1 MAKFKGKCESDYL
14 MESKRVYEKY
24 IQSEKACKAELQEID
39 SLNGT
44 QRELSSSAKQKTV
57 DQVGQKISMRRADM
71 KGALR
76 DLEESFANMVYD
88 FADLDGVGLSKQLV
102 TALNSGINYTQQ
114 ELLYLA
120 KKAGNDQADA
130 RLLHD
135 YAKSQGYDLHNYTSP
150 EEKIARYHD
159 MNNRLVRSAD
169 DENNQV
175 FMRLPDDGVYPLIDK
190 YWKNTEI
197 KVEDMEICNTPKTLE
212 EKIDRDLKERKEAE
226 EANIDDE
233 AFLEGFGAEKPKTEP
248 EYYEPDGK
256 DENGEIEY
264 P

>member
-44 QRELSSSAKQKTV
+44 QRELSTSAKQKTV
-57 DQVGQKISMRRADM
+57 DQIGQKISMRRADM
-71 KGALR
+71 KGVLR

-135 YAKSQGYDLHNYTSP
+135 YAKAHGYDLHNYTSP

-197 KVEDMEICNTPKTLE
+197 SIEDMEICNTPKSLDE
-212 EKIDRDLKERKEAE
+212 EIDRDLKKRKEAE

-233 AFLEGFGAEKPKTEP
+233 EFLEGFGVEKPKTEP